1 MDSHLKSRR
10 SLRAGS
16 SFLNESSDAKRF
28 RLILLLLS
36 FLLATLAC
44 RPSARSSQSYD
55 QIRELVAGK
64 TATEVERLLGKP
76 DLRETVLDDQRWV
89 WWNYTFLDGDQY
101 APEIR
106 GQVVHL
112 EITFQKPPTPDADA
126 RVGGPLSVSYSKLS
140 RSP

>member
-1 MDSHLKSRR
+1 MKLSPGDRR
-10 SLRAGS
+10 ACRAGPALS
-16 SFLNESSDAKRF
+16 WKGFFKIGML
-28 RLILLLLS
+28 LILGVV
-36 FLLATLAC
+36 AC
-44 RPSARSSQSYD
+44 RPGARSSQSYD
-55 QIRELVAGK
+55 QIRELVAGR
-64 TATEVERLLGKP
+64 TSTEVERLLGKP

-112 EITFQKPPTPDADA
+112 EITFQAPPTPGAEA
-126 RVGGPLSVSYSKLS
+126 RVGGPLSVSYSKPS

>member
-1 MDSHLKSRR
+1 ML
-10 SLRAGS
+10 
-16 SFLNESSDAKRF
+16 
-28 RLILLLLS
+28 LILW
-36 FLLATLAC
+36 TVAC

-55 QIRELVAGK
+55 QIRELVTGR
-64 TATEVERLLGKP
+64 TAAEVERLLGKP

-112 EITFQKPPTPDADA
+112 EITFQAPPTPRADA
-126 RVGGPLSVSYSKLS
+126 RVRGPLSVSYSKPS

>member
-1 MDSHLKSRR
+1 MKLSPGDRR
-10 SLRAGS
+10 ACRAGPA
-16 SFLNESSDAKRF
+16 LF
-28 RLILLLLS
+28 RKGFSKIGMLLILG
-36 FLLATLAC
+36 AVAC

-55 QIRELVAGK
+55 QIRELVTGR

-112 EITFQKPPTPDADA
+112 EITFQTPPTPGAEA
-126 RVGGPLSVSYSKLS
+126 RVGGPLSVSYSKPS

>member
-1 MDSHLKSRR
+1 MKSSSTDRRSPRR
-10 SLRAGS
+10 SLCLSQVA
-16 SFLNESSDAKRF
+16 LE
-28 RLILLLLS
+28 LLLLS
-36 FLLATLAC
+36 VLAGLLAC
-44 RPSARSSQSYD
+44 RPGARSSQSYD
-55 QIRELVAGK
+55 QIRELVTGR

-112 EITFQKPPTPDADA
+112 EITFQAPPTPGVDA
-126 RVGGPLSVSYSKLS
+126 RVGPLSVSYSKPS